1 MRDFIKD
8 GNLHKYDTTTLKS
21 EDEKENEIYM
31 LRKKQKLMN
40 AFSSGKGKQ
49 MFTELDPLIGLSYD
63 QPKKFFGP
71 ILYKLNI
78 KKE

>member
-21 EDEKENEIYM
+21 EEEKENEIYM

-40 AFSSGKGKQ
+40 AFSSGKGK
-49 MFTELDPLIGLSYD
+49 
-63 QPKKFFGP
+63 
-71 ILYKLNI
+71 
-78 KKE
+78 